1 MGKVARHPL
10 TILLYVLI
18 APILVSLISAK
29 IIDRDKDF
37 KSMAPIEYVD
47 KANTKQ
53 DIACEK
59 AMSHIET
66 ELDKKADKDDVDK
79 VISDVNYTR
88 EKVDKIYL
96 LLIEQKN
103 D

>member
-1 MGKVARHPL
+1 MKENWQLVVFTMFI
-10 TILLYVLI
+10 TIVGNMIFSSYSSDRRAISSGASKHYVDSRD
-18 APILVSLISAK
+18 SLIL
-29 IIDRDKDF
+29 
-37 KSMAPIEYVD
+37 KSLTNADNSILN
-47 KANTKQ
+47 K
-53 DIACEK
+53 
-59 AMSHIET
+59 
-66 ELDKKADKDDVDK
+66 LDYKADKDDVDK